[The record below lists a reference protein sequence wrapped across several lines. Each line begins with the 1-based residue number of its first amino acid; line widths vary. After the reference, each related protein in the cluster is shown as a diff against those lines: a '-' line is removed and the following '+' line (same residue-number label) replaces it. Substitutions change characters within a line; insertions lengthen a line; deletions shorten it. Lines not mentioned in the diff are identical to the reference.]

1 MDNGNKT
8 IIGIVVCQSRYTLQC
23 YVWCKETYVGNDGIL
38 FPNPEN
44 PVKTGDWVE
53 IRFTK
58 TEYQAY
64 FSDDKTKKLPKFEAK
79 NYSVIPEMYQTT
91 VDGATIRVKLQQAL
105 TENQN
110 VIEHHFFGN
119 IYNNIHLKF
128 PSGTWPI
135 TIRRVEPGNRDSVWV
150 LENVETVPE
159 PSGDSKIL
167 VTGIVVGHD
176 HKYTYV
182 WCKERP
188 VTRDVTIKKPS
199 DGSFLPLGTWITF
212 AVEKDVFEKSF
223 PVELPSNGFVPN
235 YEIEE
240 YVVMEK
246 PLYPTELTIN
256 QTTVNL
262 KLECFVKKNSNVK
275 DISHEFVGLIM
286 QVKVFLKRADFKSF
300 RNQRFT
306 FKESGYYRIT
316 IIRAKKTGD
325 SPKSVWIL
333 KSREL
338 VSPWECCKHSVAFQ
352 VSQPPSTLTPQTVQ
366 EVATLERQLKCI
378 SMNDLS
384 TGVTPTNRVAPLP
397 RPVHQVRT
405 SDNTQ
410 PMVGYNTSSANP
422 ASSLKIP
429 SQSVDQFRGP
439 ALIRSES
446 GFSTGFTNQSN
457 SPNPAGLSQTVNQIP
472 NNNEPEF
479 DFNVTKQH
487 FEFQGSP
494 LPAPRRHTPVTKT
507 AIIYKMKKYQ
517 GTDSTYIWFFDEKIQ
532 AKLKP
537 GVADEHDLKL
547 GSIFSAEFVL
557 DGNLW
562 TFVNPNT
569 NPPIKYETRED
580 DWGEIHVRVQ
590 AKVLINAGEDGKKY
604 DTVCHDYFG
613 DIVSYSNQ
621 KNFLG
626 DENFQVDRF
635 NKLRDCTGAKY
646 HIWIA
651 GLELDGD
658 FQWVIMEQII
668 LED

>member
-38 FPNPEN
+38 IPNPEN
-44 PVKTGDWVE
+44 PVKTGDWVA
-53 IRFTK
+53 IRFTN

-119 IYNNIHLKF
+119 IHNNVHLKF
-128 PSGTWPI
+128 PPGTWPI

-150 LENVETVPE
+150 LENVETVQE
-159 PSGDSKIL
+159 PPGDSKIL
-167 VTGIVVGHD
+167 VIGIVVGHD

-212 AVEKDVFEKSF
+212 SVEKDVFEKSF

-246 PLYPTELTIN
+246 PIYPTELTIN

-262 KLECFVKKNSNVK
+262 KLECFVEKNSNVK
-275 DISHEFVGLIM
+275 DIWHEFVGLIM
-286 QVKVFLKRADFKSF
+286 QVKVFLKRADFESF

-306 FKESGYYRIT
+306 FKESGTYRVT

-338 VSPWECCKHSVAFQ
+338 VS
-352 VSQPPSTLTPQTVQ
+352 QPPTTLTPQPVQ
-366 EVATLERQLKCI
+366 EVAILEKQLSCI
-378 SMNDLS
+378 SMDNSS
-384 TGVTPTNRVAPLP
+384 TGLT
-397 RPVHQVRT
+397 
-405 SDNTQ
+405 TQ
-410 PMVGYNTSSANP
+410 P
-422 ASSLKIP
+422 
-429 SQSVDQFRGP
+429 
-439 ALIRSES
+439 
-446 GFSTGFTNQSN
+446 N
-457 SPNPAGLSQTVNQIP
+457 SPNHTGFSQTVHRIP

-479 DFNVTKQH
+479 DFDR
-487 FEFQGSP
+487 SP
-494 LPAPRRHTPVTKT
+494 LPAPRRQTPATKT

-517 GTDSTYIWFFDEKIQ
+517 GTDSTFIWFFKEQKQ

-557 DGNLW
+557 DGSLW

-580 DWGEIHVRVQ
+580 AWGGIHVRVQ
-590 AKVLINAGEDGKKY
+590 AKVLINAGENGRKY
-604 DTVCHDYFG
+604 DTVDHKYFG
-613 DIVSYSNQ
+613 DIA
-621 KNFLG
+621 
-626 DENFQVDRF
+626 DIF